1 MARKKVLDEQID
13 GLRDVQAE
21 LNKERSLAVRL
32 AEACSELEADSV
44 WSELERTT
52 EQALFVRLRKVYSLA
67 DLNPSSEELNHGS
80 DLELAKAER
89 ARDQLLKSMGSNW
102 RKRTSPLGFFAKPKR
117 IPYFHPFLL
126 GMPPVA
132 NQ

>member
-52 EQALFVRLRKVYSLA
+52 EQALFVRLRKVYSLV
-67 DLNPSSEELNHGS
+67 DLNPSSEELNQRGS

-89 ARDQLLKSMGSNW
+89 ARDQLLKSMGD
-102 RKRTSPLGFFAKPKR
+102 RELGKED
-117 IPYFHPFLL
+117 
-126 GMPPVA
+126 
-132 NQ
+132 